1 MRKTIFVFGSNEGG
15 IHGAGAAAFAYSK
28 KGARWGHGY
37 GISGNSWAIPTK
49 AAVGNQVGETLPL
62 ERIQQY
68 VSGFLA
74 FAHGHPDMQFEVT
87 RIGCG
92 LAGLKDEDIA
102 PMFINAPSNCSFDH
116 AWTPWVKVG
125 TKFWG
130 TF

>member
-1 MRKTIFVFGSNEGG
+1 MKKTIFVFGSNEGG
-15 IHGAGAAAFAYSK
+15 IHGAGAARFAYSK

-49 AAVGNQVGETLPL
+49 AANGNQVGETLPL

-102 PMFINAPSNCSFDH
+102 PMFINAPENCLFDEKWAGYLH
-116 AWTPWVKVG
+116 STADY
-125 TKFWG
+125 WG
-130 TF
+130 TY

>member
-1 MRKTIFVFGSNEGG
+1 MKKTIFVFGSNEGG

-49 AAVGNQVGETLPL
+49 AAANGMVGDTLPL
-62 ERIQQY
+62 ERIKQY

-102 PMFINAPSNCSFDH
+102 PMFADAPANCSFDSV
-116 AWTPWVKVG
+116 WTPWLKDG